1 MGIESFSLYFLF
13 IKMKIISVK
22 KSVHKEKYGRI
33 FERSDIMK
41 FYIKNSDNIL
51 QATCRFSKETKLLT
65 LERSSL
71 VHKTY
76 VCKKCDAVEKLRT
89 TLIQQRKLKDH
100 NEETYLLMEEIEF
113 SDINSAV
120 CLVLGSDV
128 YQAEKII
135 ENEFGETLTDVY
147 EGELT

>member
-1 MGIESFSLYFLF
+1 
-13 IKMKIISVK
+13 
-22 KSVHKEKYGRI
+22 
-33 FERSDIMK
+33 MK
-41 FYIKNSDNIL
+41 FYIKNSNNIL

-76 VCKKCDAVEKLRT
+76 VCKKCDEVEKLRT
-89 TLIQQRKLKDH
+89 TLIKQGKLKNH
-100 NEETYLLMEEIEF
+100 NEETYILMEEIEF

-128 YQAEKII
+128 YQAEQVI
-135 ENEFGETLTDVY
+135 ENEFGETLTSVY
-147 EGELT
+147 EGELV